1 MKNIIKNIL
10 VLLMVCVFAFSCL
23 TAAAE
28 EATSTPTDAATG
40 DAATGETVELSKDV
54 QEIIDLL
61 GKLPAA
67 DKVTEKDGKN
77 IKKIRKLYIGLEASD
92 KKTLGADNLTKLN
105 DTYTAYLP
113 YLIADVLE
121 GMESLPKRVKAKDS
135 DKLKDVYAN
144 YELLNDDAL
153 DSLDK
158 DTVDK
163 FLVNCKKFAP
173 EILGDKA
180 DDIKVDEKD
189 TGSDAPTILGMLI
202 WEFAILVMLALV
214 ILFNIAL
221 IVFTSIKIFKTAK

>member
-1 MKNIIKNIL
+1 MKNLIKNIL
-10 VLLMVCVFAFSCL
+10 VLLLVCVFAFSCL

-28 EATSTPTDAATG
+28 EASTPDAAAG
-40 DAATGETVELSKDV
+40 DAATGETVEVSKDV

-77 IKKIRKLYIGLEASD
+77 IKKIRKLYIGLESSD
-92 KKTLGADNLTKLN
+92 KKALGADNLTAIN

-121 GMESLPKRVKAKDS
+121 GMESLPKRVKAKDA
-135 DKLKDVYAN
+135 DKLKEIYAN

-153 DSLDK
+153 ESLDQ

-163 FLVNCKKFAP
+163 FLVNCKKFVP
-173 EILGDKA
+173 EVLGDKA

-189 TGSDAPTILGMLI
+189 TGSAAPTILGMLI
-202 WEFAILVMLALV
+202 WEFAILVLLALV